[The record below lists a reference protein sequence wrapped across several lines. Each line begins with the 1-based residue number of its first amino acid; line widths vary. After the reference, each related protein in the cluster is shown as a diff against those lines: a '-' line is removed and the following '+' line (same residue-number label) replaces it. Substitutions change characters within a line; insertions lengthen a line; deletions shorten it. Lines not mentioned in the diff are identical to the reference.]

1 MSFTDKIDVLDL
13 IINVLNEHEKKMDH
27 LVERL
32 ELIVDI
38 LEGHPDFSE
47 QLRTYADQAA
57 LLEEPNGTVLIVD
70 DDEFLTETFKLLLE
84 DAGFYVETA
93 NTGNQALL
101 KVSQLDFDLAILD
114 LKLPDT
120 TGNELAKRIKERNR
134 DTNVV
139 LLTGQTDMLESIEK
153 ENLGTDEVLLKP
165 ISPDELLKVTEKI
178 KDKMLAG

>member
-1 MSFTDKIDVLDL
+1 MSFPEKIDVLDL
-13 IINVLNEHEKKMDH
+13 IINVLNEHEKKMDQ

-32 ELIVDI
+32 ELIVDV

-47 QLRTYADQAA
+47 TLKNYADQAA
-57 LLEEPNGTVLIVD
+57 QLEEPSGTVLIVD

-93 NTGNQALL
+93 GTGNQALL
-101 KVSQLDFDLAILD
+101 KASQLDFDLAILD
-114 LKLPDT
+114 LKLPDIA
-120 TGNELAKRIKERNR
+120 GNELAKRLKERNKE
-134 DTNVV
+134 TNII
-139 LLTGQTDMLESIEK
+139 LLTGQTDMLEIIEK
-153 ENLGTDEVLLKP
+153 EDLGTDEVLFKP